1 MSRHD
6 PKVTLRQITDH
17 ARRAQEL
24 CAQNTL
30 PEMLT
35 DWQ

>member
-6 PKVTLRQITDH
+6 PRVTLQQLADH

-24 CAQNTL
+24 CAHNTL
-30 PEMLT
+30 PEVLG
-35 DWQ
+35 D